1 MAGHLPIGQ
10 GGFDHL
16 IKLQFTKEGIESLV
30 AYERRTD
37 ILKDITV
44 QRLPVDE
51 YYMDDEHGKVDKYVI
66 HFEYRNR
73 EMLYYYSYEVHL
85 DEDLNINQ
93 VYLVM

>member
-16 IKLQFTKEGIESLV
+16 IKLQFTKEAIESLV
-30 AYERRTD
+30 DFERRTD
-37 ILKDITV
+37 ILKGITV

-66 HFEYRNR
+66 YFYK
-73 EMLYYYSYEVHL
+73 LDVDDYSYEVHL
-85 DEDLNINQ
+85 DEDLNVNQ

>member
-16 IKLQFTKEGIESLV
+16 IKLQFTKENIESLV
-30 AYERRTD
+30 DFENNTN

-44 QRLPVDE
+44 QRLPVNE

-66 HFEYRNR
+66 Y
-73 EMLYYYSYEVHL
+73 LYKSDIDDYSYEVHL

>member
-16 IKLQFTKEGIESLV
+16 IKLQFTKENIESLV
-30 AYERRTD
+30 DFENNTN

-44 QRLPVDE
+44 QRLPVNE

-66 HFEYRNR
+66 YFYK
-73 EMLYYYSYEVHL
+73 LDVDDYSYEVHL

>member
-16 IKLQFTKEGIESLV
+16 IKLQFTKKSIESLV
-30 AYERRTD
+30 DFEKNTN
-37 ILKDITV
+37 ILKDTTV
-44 QRLPVDE
+44 QRLPVNE

-66 HFEYRNR
+66 YFYK
-73 EMLYYYSYEVHL
+73 LDIDDYSYEVHL